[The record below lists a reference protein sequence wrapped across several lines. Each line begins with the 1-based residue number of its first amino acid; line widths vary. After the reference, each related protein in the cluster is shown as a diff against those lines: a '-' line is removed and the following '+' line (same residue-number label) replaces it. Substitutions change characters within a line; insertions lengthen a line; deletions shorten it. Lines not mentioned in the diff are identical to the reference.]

1 MQFAWDIFDASVDN
15 VRMEMAASSDYM
27 ETHSTDSD
35 FEPIN
40 IQRVEV
46 YEFPSDLLPV
56 ELVEHFTCKYNV
68 ESIDEDYHTL
78 WNPSTKTYILPFM
91 ATGES
96 LFFQTYDGRANS
108 TFKSTK
114 TSLFFLQITNFCKKV
129 IFMTAKLLFSFC

>member
-1 MQFAWDIFDASVDN
+1 
-15 VRMEMAASSDYM
+15 MEMATSSDYM

-40 IQRVEV
+40 IQHVEV

-56 ELVEHFTCKYNV
+56 ELVEHFTSKYNV

-96 LFFQTYDGRANS
+96 LFSQTYDCRANS

-114 TSLFFLQITNFCKKV
+114 TSFFVSANLYFLQKSDFHDSKIA
-129 IFMTAKLLFSFC
+129 IFILLKLDFQSQHKC

>member
-1 MQFAWDIFDASVDN
+1 
-15 VRMEMAASSDYM
+15 MEMAASSDYM

-40 IQRVEV
+40 IQHVEV

-96 LFFQTYDGRANS
+96 LFSQTYDGRANS

-114 TSLFFLQITNFCKKV
+114 TSFFVSANHYFLQKSDFHDGKIA
-129 IFMTAKLLFSFC
+129 IFILLKLDFQPHHKC